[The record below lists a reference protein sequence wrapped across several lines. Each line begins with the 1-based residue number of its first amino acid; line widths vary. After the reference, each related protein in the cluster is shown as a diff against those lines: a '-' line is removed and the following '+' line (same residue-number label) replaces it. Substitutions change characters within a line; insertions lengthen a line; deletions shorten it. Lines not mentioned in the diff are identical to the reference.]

1 MKMDYIVFLDG
12 NLFEV
17 SASTKT
23 RVTDDDAVTFYE
35 LFYILQISQG
45 LALYQDG
52 KSRKKR
58 TKRKTETI
66 DKSSI

>member
-1 MKMDYIVFLDG
+1 MSQTQSCTFTSAKGRKVSYERKMKMDYIVFLDG

-23 RVTDDDAVTFYE
+23 RFTDDEAVTFYE

-45 LALYQDG
+45 N
-52 KSRKKR
+52 
-58 TKRKTETI
+58 
-66 DKSSI
+66 